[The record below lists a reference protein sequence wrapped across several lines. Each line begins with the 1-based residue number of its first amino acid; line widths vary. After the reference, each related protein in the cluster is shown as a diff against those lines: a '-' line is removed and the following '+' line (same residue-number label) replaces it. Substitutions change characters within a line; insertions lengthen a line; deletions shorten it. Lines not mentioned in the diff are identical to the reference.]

1 MVCYRNMIY
10 PSPNQHRPWMTLNIA
25 QFWAETN
32 LPTLYLEPFHPIPR
46 FADAWLRIESHLHVS
61 SDAQGQ
67 DCSEIVRTSLWQ
79 SQSWNYT
86 QCLFSVTICISIY
99 FYHFSIWVVS
109 KFQEISPKHGPNGA
123 QRYPSGP
130 HSSRWE
136 PCRGMIC
143 WSSCEGLVC
152 HVFWEVLPPKDV
164 TDCLSIFKHV

>member
-86 QCLFSVTICISIY
+86 QCLFSVTICISI
-99 FYHFSIWVVS
+99 
-109 KFQEISPKHGPNGA
+109 ISPSGWSQNSKKSAPSMAPMGRKDILKWPSQQPLGA
-123 QRYPSGP
+123 M
-130 HSSRWE
+130 SRDDLLE
-136 PCRGMIC
+136 QLRGIGMPC
-143 WSSCEGLVC
+143 
-152 HVFWEVLPPKDV
+152 VLGGASAERCDW
-164 TDCLSIFKHV
+164 LFKIV